1 MLQDTDSTLSPRDL
15 DRVIAARQRLRSY
28 APYSPTTPA
37 RPARRTSRVRPLVS
51 HPSHEHGDDD

>member
-1 MLQDTDSTLSPRDL
+1 MLQDTDSTLSARDL

-37 RPARRTSRVRPLVS
+37 RPAPRTGRVRPLVS
-51 HPSHEHGDDD
+51 HPSHERADDD